1 MPVTAPALAEGR
13 RASELGI
20 VHTQEYELTGVMRW
34 GEILN
39 TDTPI
44 EAGDVLVFAATEEG
58 IAALWASPLFG
69 MSAHRLYAVSI
80 STGERGTLHELE
92 EHGSIRIIAARTASY
107 LHETEMV
114 PGDICFVSGES
125 GEAISANPSVALWQD
140 AASTAP
146 QPGKTWVALAV
157 LAAVIVAASFGLL
170 AAELASSGGAVL
182 MVLTG
187 VISPRSAARALD
199 PKLLGILAGSIG
211 LGTIVVDGGLADVIS
226 DAIRDVSGGNVVLV
240 VVVLAITTAVLTNLV
255 TNAAT
260 ASILTPIG
268 IGLATELAL
277 DPVIVLAL
285 IGTCVS
291 FTFLNPFSHQSNVM
305 IMRPGGY
312 STALF
317 ARVGVPLLLGVLI
330 TVCGVAYV
338 LV

>member
-1 MPVTAPALAEGR
+1 
-13 RASELGI
+13 
-20 VHTQEYELTGVMRW
+20 
-34 GEILN
+34 
-39 TDTPI
+39 
-44 EAGDVLVFAATEEG
+44 
-58 IAALWASPLFG
+58 
-69 MSAHRLYAVSI
+69 
-80 STGERGTLHELE
+80 
-92 EHGSIRIIAARTASY
+92 
-107 LHETEMV
+107 
-114 PGDICFVSGES
+114 
-125 GEAISANPSVALWQD
+125 
-140 AASTAP
+140 
-146 QPGKTWVALAV
+146 
-157 LAAVIVAASFGLL
+157 
-170 AAELASSGGAVL
+170 